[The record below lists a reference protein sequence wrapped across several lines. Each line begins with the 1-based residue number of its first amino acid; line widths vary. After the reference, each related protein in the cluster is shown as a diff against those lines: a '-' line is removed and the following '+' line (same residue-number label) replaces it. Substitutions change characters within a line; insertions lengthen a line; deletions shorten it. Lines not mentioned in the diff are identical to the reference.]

1 MGILIGPAVVP
12 IALTVSWKKTNKTAV
27 ILGALVG
34 LIAGICS
41 WVTMTWLLYGEL
53 SIATTGE
60 TTPLLI
66 GNIVSISVGAGVV
79 LIGSLV
85 RPQTST
91 SN

>member
-12 IALTVSWKKTNKTAV
+12 IALTVSWKKTNKTGV

-60 TTPLLI
+60 TTPC
-66 GNIVSISVGAGVV
+66 
-79 LIGSLV
+79 
-85 RPQTST
+85 
-91 SN
+91 

>member
-79 LIGSLV
+79 LKRSLV